1 MVAAAVI
8 GGSLA
13 SAAIGASASSSA
25 AGQQASAGS
34 TGAGMQMLGQIQNI
48 NRNQP
53 FVDAG
58 VRATQRLENGF
69 SSGQL
74 GGNFTPQN
82 FLENQDPGYGFQLNQ
97 GQQALQNSQA
107 AGSGILSGSALKGLI
122 GYNQGMASTGYQ
134 NAYDRWLNTQKNTYS
149 QLQGQQ
155 SIGQNAAAGV
165 GNNGTTAAAGMASSY
180 NGIGNAQA
188 SGTMG
193 SANALSG
200 GISNGAGYYQL
211 NSLMNGG
218 RAGGLTDASGYGLS
232 NYGAGGAASGVTPYL

>member
-1 MVAAAVI
+1 MSS
-8 GGSLA
+8 GLSG
-13 SAAIGASASSSA
+13 AAIAGMAASVAGGAIAANGASSA
-25 AGQQASAGS
+25 AASQASAGS
-34 TGAGMQMLGQIQNI
+34 TGAGLQMLGQIQNI

-58 VRATQRLENGF
+58 IRATQRLENGF

-122 GYNQGMASTGYQ
+122 GYNQGMASTSYQ

-188 SGTMG
+188 SGQVG
-193 SANALSG
+193 AGNAISQGLSD
-200 GISNGAGYYQL
+200 GAGYYRL
-211 NSLMNGG
+211 NSMLGDNGFNG
-218 RAGGLTDASGYGLS
+218 QNNPTNQAGLDSFIRSVA
-232 NYGAGGAASGVTPYL
+232 